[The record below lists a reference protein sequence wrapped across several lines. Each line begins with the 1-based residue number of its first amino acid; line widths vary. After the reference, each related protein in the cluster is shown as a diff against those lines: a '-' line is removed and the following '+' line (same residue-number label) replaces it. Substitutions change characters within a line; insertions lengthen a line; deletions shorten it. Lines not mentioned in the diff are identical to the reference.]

1 MNKKQSTTTLTTL
14 ADGQGKPLAIE
25 KQESSPQGRTHASEK
40 GARRFW
46 LFLLVLGLVL
56 LLSIVLGIGLG
67 ATSIPPDQVIASLLY
82 HLSGGNVAPPQDLI
96 SDAIIWEIRAPRVL
110 MGAIVGAA
118 LGVIGCVIQ
127 ALVRNPLADPF
138 LLGISSGASLGAVI
152 VIIAGTTLLGIYTL
166 PVGAFLGALL
176 ALVVVFLLAQ
186 RAGNLSP
193 MRLVLVGVCISYVF
207 SGATSFLIFRASRD
221 SASSAL
227 FWLLGSLGEASWGSL
242 TIPAIVLCV
251 GLFLLTLQAR
261 ALNTLLMGDEGATS
275 LGIDVTRLRRYLLVV
290 TALLTGVIVAISG
303 GIGFVGLMIPH
314 IVRMLVGSDHRRLL
328 PLTALV
334 GGIFLIWADVLARTL
349 APPSELPLGVV
360 TSMIGAP
367 FFLWLMQR
375 SQHAFGG
382 KA

>member
-1 MNKKQSTTTLTTL
+1 
-14 ADGQGKPLAIE
+14 
-25 KQESSPQGRTHASEK
+25 
-40 GARRFW
+40 
-46 LFLLVLGLVL
+46 
-56 LLSIVLGIGLG
+56 
-67 ATSIPPDQVIASLLY
+67 
-82 HLSGGNVAPPQDLI
+82 
-96 SDAIIWEIRAPRVL
+96 
-110 MGAIVGAA
+110 
-118 LGVIGCVIQ
+118 
-127 ALVRNPLADPF
+127 
-138 LLGISSGASLGAVI
+138 
-152 VIIAGTTLLGIYTL
+152 
-166 PVGAFLGALL
+166 
-176 ALVVVFLLAQ
+176 
-186 RAGNLSP
+186 
-193 MRLVLVGVCISYVF
+193 
-207 SGATSFLIFRASRD
+207 
-221 SASSAL
+221 
-227 FWLLGSLGEASWGSL
+227 
-242 TIPAIVLCV
+242 
-251 GLFLLTLQAR
+251 
-261 ALNTLLMGDEGATS
+261 MGDEGATS